1 MTTHATLGFGMAAV
15 GRPAYITESRG
26 EDLGVPASRTVEAL
40 EKRAHLLLDTA
51 WDLGVRYVDVAR
63 SYGRAEEFL
72 GSWLRANPTRRAQLT
87 IGSKWGYSY
96 VGNWSVNAQVHEVK
110 DHGLGML
117 TRQWAE
123 TRSAIGSAPDYY
135 LIHSVTPDSPVLGDR
150 AVLDNLRELRLSGL
164 RVGLSTSGPHQGQ
177 VIESAL
183 NIEDAPFTVV
193 QSTWNVLEPS
203 AGPAL
208 TLAHDAGWTVVL
220 KEILANGLLARTDD
234 QNPLNGIINDA
245 RRASEYA
252 IAAAAQAPWTDIVL
266 SGATTV
272 DQLVSNWRALGAAP
286 AWDAPAS
293 LTVPPDQYWAQRA
306 ERAWA

>member
-15 GRPAYITESRG
+15 GRPAYITEGRG

-72 GSWLRANPTRRAQLT
+72 GSWLRANPTRRTQLT

-96 VGNWSVNAQVHEVK
+96 VGNWSVNARIHEVK

-117 TRQWAE
+117 ARQWAE

-135 LIHSVTPDSPVLGDR
+135 LIHSVTPDSPVLHDR
-150 AVLDNLRELRLSGL
+150 DVLDHLRDLRQSGL
-164 RVGLSTSGPHQGQ
+164 RVGLSTSGPHQSQ
-177 VIESAL
+177 VIKSAL
-183 NIEDAPFTVV
+183 NTEEAPFTVV

-220 KEILANGLLARTDD
+220 KEVLANGLLARSDE
-234 QNPLNGIINDA
+234 QNPLNGIVDNA
-245 RRASEYA
+245 GQASEYA
-252 IAAAAQAPWTDIVL
+252 IRAAAQTPWTDIVL

-272 DQLVSNWRALGAAP
+272 EQLVSNWRALRATP
-286 AWDAPAS
+286 AWDVPGS
-293 LTVPPDQYWAQRA
+293 LAVSPDRYWTQRA
-306 ERAWA
+306 ERAWS